1 MIGKL
6 CKVCGQTNAPSKWHE
21 QRWRLQSLLHW
32 LKNLANS
39 DWPAFGIHEHH
50 GRTNGG
56 QESVSP
62 LAQQASACKVVI
74 YSRFYYLLYS
84 PLVRSQWEVDGE
96 HFSPFRFTLVKL
108 FIYQR
113 GKKCKETTL
122 HRRFILLGQRWPP
135 AGRLCLCKML
145 LFCLAVCDLRCSL
158 RKAVSVSLRAWVVD
172 ADRGRRVLWILI
184 FLRVR
189 NKIFIVLH
197 GILCMI
203 SMICWQSH
211 FVSHISIYSVPPYE
225 SE

>member
-21 QRWRLQSLLHW
+21 QHWRLQSLLHW

-39 DWPAFGIHEHH
+39 DWPAFGIHGHH

-96 HFSPFRFTLVKL
+96 HFSPFRFTLVEL
-108 FIYQR
+108 FIYLR
-113 GKKCKETTL
+113 GKNVKKRPFTGGSFCWGNVCRL
-122 HRRFILLGQRWPP
+122 PVGCVCVRCFYFALLSVILDVVCFAKSCICVLARLGGWCRQRKTSTVNFDFP
-135 AGRLCLCKML
+135 
-145 LFCLAVCDLRCSL
+145 
-158 RKAVSVSLRAWVVD
+158 
-172 ADRGRRVLWILI
+172 
-184 FLRVR
+184 
-189 NKIFIVLH
+189 
-197 GILCMI
+197 
-203 SMICWQSH
+203 
-211 FVSHISIYSVPPYE
+211 
-225 SE
+225 